1 MWTTLS
7 SFTDQI
13 TQIASEA
20 MGPDDE
26 EDERVRDDDN
36 ISSLRTSKTA
46 DSDDLA
52 GLVSAQKAEVSLIL
66 PPFIS
71 C

>member
-20 MGPDDE
+20 MGPDE
-26 EDERVRDDDN
+26 EDERDDEN
-36 ISSLRTSKTA
+36 VSSLRTSKTA

>member
-1 MWTTLS
+1 
-7 SFTDQI
+7 
-13 TQIASEA
+13 
-20 MGPDDE
+20 MGPDE
-26 EDERVRDDDN
+26 EDERDDEN
-36 ISSLRTSKTA
+36 VSSLRTSKTA